1 MDTIENGNVTYM
13 IKAHPISVLLVDDH
27 EIVRVGFR
35 RLIETTDDIKV
46 LAEASS
52 GEEAY
57 QLVQDLKPDVTI
69 MDINMPGIG
78 GLEAIVRLCRRNP
91 KEKTIA
97 LTVHETEPFPTRV
110 LSAGAKG
117 YLSKRCAP
125 QELIQAIRKVHHGET
140 FVANQVLRE
149 MSKTP
154 GADENAIGRLTAREF
169 QVFSML
175 AEGRTA
181 VEIGQDMNLSHKTIH
196 SHRANIMKKLGLDTS
211 ISIVQFAK
219 LQGIIQ
225 D

>member
-97 LTVHETEPFPTRV
+97 SSDL
-110 LSAGAKG
+110 
-117 YLSKRCAP
+117 
-125 QELIQAIRKVHHGET
+125 
-140 FVANQVLRE
+140 
-149 MSKTP
+149 
-154 GADENAIGRLTAREF
+154 
-169 QVFSML
+169 
-175 AEGRTA
+175 
-181 VEIGQDMNLSHKTIH
+181 
-196 SHRANIMKKLGLDTS
+196 
-211 ISIVQFAK
+211 
-219 LQGIIQ
+219 
-225 D
+225 

>member
-1 MDTIENGNVTYM
+1 MDTIENGNVTHM

-91 KEKTIA
+91 KEKAIA

>member
-1 MDTIENGNVTYM
+1 
-13 IKAHPISVLLVDDH
+13 
-27 EIVRVGFR
+27 
-35 RLIETTDDIKV
+35 
-46 LAEASS
+46 
-52 GEEAY
+52 
-57 QLVQDLKPDVTI
+57 
-69 MDINMPGIG
+69 
-78 GLEAIVRLCRRNP
+78 
-91 KEKTIA
+91 
-97 LTVHETEPFPTRV
+97 V

-125 QELIQAIRKVHHGET
+125 QELIQAIRKVHNGET

-196 SHRANIMKKLGLDTS
+196 SHRANMMKKLGLDTS